1 MKRKIKIGIYNF
13 IKEINSNYKVKF
25 QKEETE
31 VDIPE
36 TTIYIG
42 KQSDK
47 ESEWDFIKFANQIN
61 PNCKYINPFLL
72 TILHEIG
79 HIKTWNQKDD
89 DERSAINTALE
100 IAYNKKL
107 IKYKTYCNM
116 YFNIPLERKATEW
129 AINFAL
135 SHLDLIDKYSWLHN

>member
-47 ESEWDFIKFANQIN
+47 ESE
-61 PNCKYINPFLL
+61 
-72 TILHEIG
+72 
-79 HIKTWNQKDD
+79 
-89 DERSAINTALE
+89 
-100 IAYNKKL
+100 
-107 IKYKTYCNM
+107 
-116 YFNIPLERKATEW
+116 
-129 AINFAL
+129 
-135 SHLDLIDKYSWLHN
+135 